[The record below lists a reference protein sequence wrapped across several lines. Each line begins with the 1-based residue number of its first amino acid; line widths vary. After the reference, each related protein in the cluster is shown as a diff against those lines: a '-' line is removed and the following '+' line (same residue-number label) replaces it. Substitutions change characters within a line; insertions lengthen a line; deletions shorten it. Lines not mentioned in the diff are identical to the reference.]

1 MSQDLLEYIVQRV
14 EKIDQKV
21 DSLLQFKWQIIS
33 GSVVLSVVATFLIQ
47 TFIFFYEK
55 GVAFAN

>member
-21 DSLLQFKWQIIS
+21 DRLLQFKYQIIG
-33 GSVVLSVVATFLIQ
+33 GSAAISIVVTLMIQ
-47 TFIFFYEK
+47 LFIK
-55 GVAFAN
+55 